1 MNNVSLTFDRLVL
14 GGGAISLSGRL
25 VGALRSSCFVTVSR
39 ERFLLFCFS
48 KPSPM
53 ILEDFSL

>member
-1 MNNVSLTFDRLVL
+1 MCLTFDCLAL
-14 GGGAISLSGRL
+14 GGGAISLSGKL
-25 VGALRSSCFVTVSR
+25 VGALRSSCFVAVSR
-39 ERFLLFCFS
+39 ERFRLFCFS